1 VSRSSRN
8 CRTSSRKA
16 RSAGDHSKSM
26 VLTVQLVGGQQQD
39 LIKSSIDP
47 NVEFLLAKS
56 VLDRNGSAS

>member
-1 VSRSSRN
+1 
-8 CRTSSRKA
+8 
-16 RSAGDHSKSM
+16 M

-47 NVEFLLAKS
+47 NVEFLLPKS